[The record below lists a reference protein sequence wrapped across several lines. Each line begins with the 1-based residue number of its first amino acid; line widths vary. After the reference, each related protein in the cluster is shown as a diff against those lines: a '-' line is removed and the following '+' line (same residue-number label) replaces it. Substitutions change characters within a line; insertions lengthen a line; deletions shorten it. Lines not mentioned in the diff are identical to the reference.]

1 MTIRSWAQ
9 ASRTS
14 LPFGSGF
21 FIVSLNDIDLNRS
34 TCIKVASAGYV
45 VYVVCLKTSS
55 ETAKVVL
62 IAALL
67 VEASFVMSRWLRTPE
82 PRFHSHDSDVL
93 KAKNIKNQVPSPTK
107 PPSLAFYRESHVK
120 HFFTNS
126 YRPPHF
132 SKKLPLRG
140 EFGSRSVTASEGGIK
155 ELCAKTFAMLGLCV
169 VVVARV
175 DPAFFPSRCESLG
188 DQSISSH

>member
-93 KAKNIKNQVPSPTK
+93 K
-107 PPSLAFYRESHVK
+107 ESQSQEHQ
-120 HFFTNS
+120 
-126 YRPPHF
+126 
-132 SKKLPLRG
+132 G
-140 EFGSRSVTASEGGIK
+140 
-155 ELCAKTFAMLGLCV
+155 AML
-169 VVVARV
+169 
-175 DPAFFPSRCESLG
+175 
-188 DQSISSH
+188 SISSPTPTVLHISARNCL